1 MPNFSINNIG
11 NNSINKYLYFKN
23 LFVNRKF
30 SASKKVIKKLDH
42 YLWWFNKKKS
52 RKSFFILKDNAE
64 IFISTSDHAK
74 LKRKK
79 IIYSGLISCT
89 PETNLFD
96 LLKGIKIQNE
106 YLDSQKNHYCF
117 ISIDKKNKVLMK
129 HWKYFGYKP
138 LLKSESFY
146 KFCKDEFN
154 INNNYN
160 LYYKKT

>member
-1 MPNFSINNIG
+1 MSNFSTRIISH
-11 NNSINKYLYFKN
+11 NSINKYLDFKN
-23 LFVNRKF
+23 LYINRKF
-30 SASKKVIKKLDH
+30 SASKNIIKKLDH
-42 YLWWFNKKKS
+42 YLWWFNKQKY
-52 RKSFFILKDNAE
+52 RKSFFILKNNSP
-64 IFISTSDHAK
+64 IFISTSDYINF
-74 LKRKK
+74 KRKK

-106 YLDSQKNHYCF
+106 YLDTQKNYYCF

-129 HWKYFGYKP
+129 HWKYFKYKP
-138 LLKSESFY
+138 LLKKEIFF
-146 KFCKDEFN
+146 KFCKKEFN